1 MLLWC
6 IFNVLSLLLSLF
18 PPLLSP
24 APSLPLCP
32 FSLSSFP
39 SFPLSS
45 LPPPPSLFVPSLSPP
60 FPLSPSPLSRPL
72 PPSLSLPCD
81 FLEHLFHLHQVSW
94 GTAPGQ
100 GEGGAGLDLCHGPT
114 PSRIHKVS
122 HTTPASCVFQAVC
135 VCVRSREIVFPA
147 SPPPPPPPNLGLY
160 CGSFLAIMS

>member
-1 MLLWC
+1 MVYCRHIKSPPPFPLSPSLLPPPSLSL
-6 IFNVLSLLLSLF
+6 LSLLLSLF

-24 APSLPLCP
+24 APSLP
-32 FSLSSFP
+32 P
-39 SFPLSS
+39 S
-45 LPPPPSLFVPSLSPP
+45 FVPSLSPP

-122 HTTPASCVFQAVC
+122 RTTPASCVFHTHLGVC
-135 VCVRSREIVFPA
+135 MV
-147 SPPPPPPPNLGLY
+147 
-160 CGSFLAIMS
+160 GSKPFSLHRTIKLQLPK